1 MRVLILLIALTTLTG
16 WTHAAGLSGT
26 YKGTWS
32 SANEGSGDL
41 TMTFRPG
48 DSDKP
53 DAEVSFTNE
62 GATIKCVVKYL
73 TITEGSKVE
82 LVLNYEMNGNQYET
96 TVLGVLEGKT
106 LSGTYK
112 SKSLADNSPAD
123 SGTWKATA
131 T

>member
-1 MRVLILLIALTTLTG
+1 MRVLILLIALTAFAG
-16 WTHAAGLSGT
+16 WTHADGLTGT
-26 YKGTWS
+26 YKGAWS
-32 SANEGSGDL
+32 SANQGSGDL
-41 TMTFRPG
+41 TMIFRPG

-62 GATIKCVVKYL
+62 GETIKCAVKYL

-82 LVLNYEMNGNQYET
+82 LVLNYEMSGNRYET

-112 SKSLADNSPAD
+112 SKSLADDSVTD

-131 T
+131 N